1 MIRILHVICYVW
13 EFLITGVKIYVG
25 LKEGGGVGGWRNGDV
40 NNNFFYHFAVISNIY
55 QKTLSPVL
63 DFLIP
68 NAMYCSLSGLSSL
81 AHIFTLLVIRHN
93 YILTEFHMFNFLQN
107 MQKQIH
113 FGALQISCLR
123 SEITLSNIST
133 IQCVE

>member
-13 EFLITGVKIYVG
+13 EFLITGVKICVG
-25 LKEGGGVGGWRNGDV
+25 LKGGGGGGWRHGDV
-40 NNNFFYHFAVISNIY
+40 NNTLFYDFAVISNIY

-81 AHIFTLLVIRHN
+81 AHIFTLLVIRH
-93 YILTEFHMFNFLQN
+93 IVTEFHMFNFLQN